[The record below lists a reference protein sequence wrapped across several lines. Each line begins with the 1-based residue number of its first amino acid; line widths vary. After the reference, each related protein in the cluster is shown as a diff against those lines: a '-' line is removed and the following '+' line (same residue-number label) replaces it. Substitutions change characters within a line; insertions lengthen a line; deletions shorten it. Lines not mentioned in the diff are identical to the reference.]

1 MQYFRGVQGIL
12 LVYDITD
19 GESFV
24 RLQDW
29 MDLAGQGAD
38 SGGVCMLLVGNKL
51 DKENKREV
59 LESEAR
65 NFALQKKVLN
75 VKIRCN
81 LLRQVPKMEQMCN
94 KFLCGQ

>member
-1 MQYFRGVQGIL
+1 MGGILCQSVCFYVILVWDTAGQEKYKTLPMQYFRGVQGIL

-65 NFALQKKVLN
+65 NFA
-75 VKIRCN
+75 
-81 LLRQVPKMEQMCN
+81 
-94 KFLCGQ
+94 